1 MRMIRFRVQNYKN
14 IEDTDWVNC
23 EALTCFVG
31 KNESGK
37 SSVLRGLSKL
47 NPSDDEKYN
56 GLKEFPRKRYSTD
69 FKQSDWA
76 VSSVDFE
83 LSNEEMAEIATI
95 CPLLSSVK
103 RVICTRRYSWKL
115 EVDFGFSIPVVSWKK
130 YVSSLKGWVENLQQ
144 LTAPEERSNDFA
156 ALKNNLINGLSTRLQ
171 QVSNQSQN
179 DDKVDIGRVTET
191 FSYVFGQL
199 TVDWQKEVLKPLLEP
214 LKQLKNDVD
223 VSENVVKAQEL
234 VQKKIPKF
242 VYFAEFNVIESA
254 INITDFNNRINNNP
268 SDPRLRATKCLFEH
282 VGLSI
287 DGLQNL
293 DPVRAK
299 DRTKEDL
306 RKMADEREILLS
318 AASSV
323 MTDKFSG
330 WWEQR
335 KHKFRY
341 QADGPSFRVWVSDN
355 LDPSEIELDQRSQGM
370 QYFFSFYLVFLVE
383 AKGMYNNSI
392 ILLDEPALHLH
403 GTAQQQIVKFLGK
416 LSKENQLLYSTHSPF
431 MVDGDNLGN
440 VRVVS
445 EKKDG
450 TVLVS
455 DNVWPKDEDAL
466 FPLQAGLGYSI
477 AQTLFYSKRQVIVE
491 GLTDYWIMKAVN
503 GLLTQKRMT
512 ALRDDIAI
520 VPCGGTKRLFPLASM
535 LMGNKIELAI
545 LLDGDEVGK
554 QWGREAKE
562 QLLTKGIFVN
572 QYTKTEQAEIE
583 DLLPPK
589 MYLQAVE
596 EAYPDIKNLLSFTKD
611 EERIECISK
620 RVKAVFK
627 RLGKEYEKW
636 EPTRILVDKIREKPD
651 EFPNESLQLFSKLS
665 EDINKLLP
673 EKK

>member
-1 MRMIRFRVQNYKN
+1 MIRFRVQNYKN

-254 INITDFNNRINNNP
+254 INITDFNNRINN
-268 SDPRLRATKCLFEH
+268 K
-282 VGLSI
+282 
-287 DGLQNL
+287 
-293 DPVRAK
+293 
-299 DRTKEDL
+299 
-306 RKMADEREILLS
+306 
-318 AASSV
+318 
-323 MTDKFSG
+323 
-330 WWEQR
+330 
-335 KHKFRY
+335 
-341 QADGPSFRVWVSDN
+341 
-355 LDPSEIELDQRSQGM
+355 
-370 QYFFSFYLVFLVE
+370 YF
-383 AKGMYNNSI
+383 
-392 ILLDEPALHLH
+392 
-403 GTAQQQIVKFLGK
+403 
-416 LSKENQLLYSTHSPF
+416 
-431 MVDGDNLGN
+431 
-440 VRVVS
+440 
-445 EKKDG
+445 
-450 TVLVS
+450 
-455 DNVWPKDEDAL
+455 
-466 FPLQAGLGYSI
+466 
-477 AQTLFYSKRQVIVE
+477 
-491 GLTDYWIMKAVN
+491 
-503 GLLTQKRMT
+503 
-512 ALRDDIAI
+512 
-520 VPCGGTKRLFPLASM
+520 
-535 LMGNKIELAI
+535 
-545 LLDGDEVGK
+545 
-554 QWGREAKE
+554 
-562 QLLTKGIFVN
+562 
-572 QYTKTEQAEIE
+572 
-583 DLLPPK
+583 
-589 MYLQAVE
+589 
-596 EAYPDIKNLLSFTKD
+596 
-611 EERIECISK
+611 
-620 RVKAVFK
+620 
-627 RLGKEYEKW
+627 
-636 EPTRILVDKIREKPD
+636 
-651 EFPNESLQLFSKLS
+651 
-665 EDINKLLP
+665 
-673 EKK
+673 